1 MEVQDTEITDE
12 YFVPDERNNNVVY
25 VIVTGNFKWLDDG
38 ITGQYKLRLSLTVT
52 NDGKIYSPKR
62 KFTKNL
68 DTT

>member
-12 YFVPDERNNNVVY
+12 YFFPDERNNNVVY
-25 VIVTGNFKWLDDG
+25 VTVTGNFKWLDDG
-38 ITGQYKLRLSLTVT
+38 ITGRYKLRLSLTVT
-52 NDGKIYSPKR
+52 NDGKTYSPKR